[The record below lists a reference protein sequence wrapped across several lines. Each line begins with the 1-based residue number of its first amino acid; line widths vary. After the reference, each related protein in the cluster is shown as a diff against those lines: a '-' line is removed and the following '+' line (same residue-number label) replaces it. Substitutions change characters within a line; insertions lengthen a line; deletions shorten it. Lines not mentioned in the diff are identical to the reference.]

1 MAAIQSW
8 LIQLVVTWLVG
19 VTKEQWQAALAFV
32 EKAAKNFIGGHLK
45 NEWVKSQ
52 LLGLFPV
59 IEPYVLNALI
69 EIAVVIQKWL
79 GKA

>member
-32 EKAAKNFIGGHLK
+32 EKAAKDFIEGAVK
-45 NEWVKSQ
+45 NQWVKDQ
-52 LLGLFPV
+52 LLKLFPAL
-59 IEPYVLNALI
+59 EPYVLNALI